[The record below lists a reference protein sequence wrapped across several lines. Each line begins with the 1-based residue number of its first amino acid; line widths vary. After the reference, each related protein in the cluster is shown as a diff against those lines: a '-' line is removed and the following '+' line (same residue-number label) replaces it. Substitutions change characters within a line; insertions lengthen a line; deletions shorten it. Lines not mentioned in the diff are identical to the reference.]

1 MIWEGLIRG
10 SIFRDSQSS
19 GRYIA
24 DAIVRHSNGEQ
35 IERQYPLD
43 MVMVSSREDVLTK
56 VPEGSL
62 RLMETGRKS
71 KGNFRVATESRASR
85 ASPASAGEM
94 LLSLRDIKKS
104 FGGVQALRG
113 ASMDVV
119 RGKVTALVG
128 DNGAGKSTLIKIV
141 MGVHPPTSGTI
152 VLEGQEISVA
162 NPESARSLGIEAIY
176 QDLALVGTFDLV
188 QNFFLGRERT
198 RSYFGG
204 LITVLDKAAMRKEA
218 LKVLTGRVGIQ
229 IGNPYANAFVMSG
242 GQRQAV
248 AIGRAIHSD
257 ARLII
262 MDEPTA
268 ALGVEE
274 TDRVL
279 TIIGRLRDQA

>member
-1 MIWEGLIRG
+1 MTTG
-10 SIFRDSQSS
+10 SPS
-19 GRYIA
+19 G
-24 DAIVRHSNGEQ
+24 
-35 IERQYPLD
+35 
-43 MVMVSSREDVLTK
+43 
-56 VPEGSL
+56 
-62 RLMETGRKS
+62 
-71 KGNFRVATESRASR
+71 
-85 ASPASAGEM
+85 PAFPAEAGEV

-113 ASMDVV
+113 ASIEVP
-119 RGKVTALVG
+119 RGEVTALVG

-152 VLEGQEISVA
+152 VLDGQEIGVSD
-162 NPESARSLGIEAIY
+162 PEAARSLGIEAIY

-188 QNFFLGRERT
+188 QNFFLGRERMK
-198 RSYFGG
+198 SYLGG
-204 LITVLDKAAMRKEA
+204 LIKVLDKSAMREEA
-218 LKVLTGRVGIQ
+218 MKVLTERVGIR

-279 TIIGRLRDQA
+279 AIIERLRDQGLTVLMVSHNLEHVFRCADSIAVMHRGEVNAQVRANEVTRQDIVTHIMGSRAVA